1 MIYTIIIIYLVIVV
15 GLFIFFTYEET
26 CDKIWQ
32 TALYSA
38 VTGILVTALI
48 VSCVM
53 KAFNIVIVL

>member
-1 MIYTIIIIYLVIVV
+1 MIYTIIIIYLVVVV
-15 GLFIFFTYEET
+15 GLFIFFTYEEM

-32 TALYSA
+32 TVLYSA
-38 VTGILVTALI
+38 VVGILATALL